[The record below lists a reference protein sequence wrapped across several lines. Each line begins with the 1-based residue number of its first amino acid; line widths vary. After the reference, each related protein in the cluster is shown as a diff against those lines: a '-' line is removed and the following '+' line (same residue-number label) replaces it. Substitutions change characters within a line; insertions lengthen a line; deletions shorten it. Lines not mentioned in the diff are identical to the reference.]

1 MALDIVK
8 LYVSLVS
15 EFFKLSDMAIMA
27 SPGRANE
34 PLPALLPQNSNS
46 LTTVYF
52 LMKILNEIQETV
64 NDLTAL
70 DISTESASSLR
81 SLLDS
86 TKWRFEDI
94 LIATWLRGAPLYSQP
109 YYGLGNLPLFR
120 ACRCEYVL
128 LP

>member
-1 MALDIVK
+1 MQCRTMALDIIK
-8 LYVSLVS
+8 LYISLIS

-34 PLPALLPQNSNS
+34 PLPGLLPQNSNS
-46 LTTVYF
+46 FTSAHF
-52 LMKILNEIQETV
+52 LMKILNEIQESV

-94 LIATWLRGAPLYSQP
+94 LIAAWLRGT
-109 YYGLGNLPLFR
+109 
-120 ACRCEYVL
+120 
-128 LP
+128 